1 MHSLLPNKQS
11 NYYQKCKTTNPRFK
25 TLIVNAIYNN
35 THLILVKK
43 KLLKKSGVLNILK
56 VRNYAL
62 FSFLIKLSAL
72 PSLYQAI

>member
-1 MHSLLPNKQS
+1 MRSLLPNKQS
-11 NYYQKCKTTNPRFK
+11 NYYQKCKTTNHHYKP
-25 TLIVNAIYNN
+25 LVVNTIYNN